1 MGNDFFRA
9 HFMRHPVC
17 EPLSFMI
24 PIPYTR
30 LIIPGDRVHAMSED
44 VAVRAKRLAGA
55 YAAEQVDDGMI
66 VGLGT
71 GSTVLFAMERLA
83 YRIKEEGLRIAGVPT
98 SFEASM
104 RARNCGIM
112 LTTLDEHPQ
121 IDLAIDGA
129 DQVDPS
135 FCMIKGRG
143 AALLR
148 EKCVAEAAAS
158 LYIVVDS
165 TKTSDCLDAP
175 VPVEAH
181 PFAASLVESRIRV
194 LGGSPA
200 LRIGVKKDGPV
211 ITDNGNF
218 VFDCDFGKID
228 NPGQLETKINNI
240 PGLMASGLFTAFT
253 DKTTVVVGGKEE
265 CLVMLPGSSKL
276 VSGKTG

>member
-1 MGNDFFRA
+1 
-9 HFMRHPVC
+9 
-17 EPLSFMI
+17 
-24 PIPYTR
+24 
-30 LIIPGDRVHAMSED
+30 MSED
-44 VAVRAKRLAGA
+44 TAVRAKRLAGA
-55 YAAEQVDDGMI
+55 YAADQVEDGMI

-83 YRIKEEGLRIAGVPT
+83 YRIKEEGLRVAGVPT

-104 RARNCGIM
+104 RARDCGIM
-112 LTTLDEHPQ
+112 LTTLDEHPR
-121 IDLAIDGA
+121 IDIAIDGA

-148 EKCVAEAAAS
+148 EKCVAEAAES

-165 TKTSDCLDAP
+165 TKTSDVLDVQ

-181 PFAASLVESRIRV
+181 PFAASLVEERIRS
-194 LGGSPA
+194 LGGSPV

-218 VFDCDFGKID
+218 VFDCGFGKITD
-228 NPGQLETKINNI
+228 PVLLETKINNI
-240 PGLMASGLFTAFT
+240 PGVMASGLFTAFT
-253 DKTTVVVGGKEE
+253 DKTTVVVGGRDE
-265 CLVMLPGSSKL
+265 CQVMIPGGSRL